1 MNLTCLLQQ
10 VWKPRVAIS
19 SKGDRDFCVL
29 RESYW
34 PQNYSNLLMVRWAIS
49 GARDKY
55 LRNEDSGELYYIRK
69 VTGPSGM
76 TFKFVIFTDLS
87 EIETDKQEEELR
99 EFFWSIFT
107 DLHTQLKG
115 LNFLSIYLFY
125 SWLFYWKL
133 SLKIFALLS
142 YF

>member
-1 MNLTCLLQQ
+1 MKKDTDTFVFSEENIGP
-10 VWKPRVAIS
+10 KIIAI
-19 SKGDRDFCVL
+19 
-29 RESYW
+29 
-34 PQNYSNLLMVRWAIS
+34 LLMVRWAIS

-99 EFFWSIFT
+99 EFF
-107 DLHTQLKG
+107 
-115 LNFLSIYLFY
+115 
-125 SWLFYWKL
+125 
-133 SLKIFALLS
+133 
-142 YF
+142 